1 MPNLITTA
9 LSTLTVVLV
18 TTLYFKTSIR
28 RKRDGPPVAANG
40 IPFLNHVLV
49 FMKGQYFLG
58 DMFQGLENENAVE
71 GAVMGRR
78 MYVVR
83 GGENVRAVLGSS
95 QLKMRGTGE
104 SSGGR
109 LEKLRTLNTGLL
121 FNSNVAS
128 WKQHRKLLVENIG
141 RPRFIKSLIPKL
153 NEYMNSLTPV
163 LDELADTSKPILANV
178 LTGSIS
184 LDVIM
189 DVIFSEERNA
199 AYQYVKDTLGS
210 NDGKYPECDTMITT
224 IHKFMDAQKYF
235 TSTPPFLF
243 NYVKLKE
250 TRMHDASVDTFEKV
264 ITQRVHEKLE
274 SLQQEPQNTTN
285 ELDLASALLL
295 DPSPEMTPDRVISV
309 IKEAVFGGQDTS
321 SNTLAFILY
330 ELSRNPSIADAVH
343 AEIADLQG
351 PITETNISQL
361 KLVEAVIHETS
372 RLYNVAPTA
381 IRYLS
386 EDLELPESGYVLRKG
401 GFVFV
406 LMCENHLSAGEWVD
420 PTKFDP
426 GRFLK
431 EKKEVGPSGFGWNFA
446 PFGYGVRKCPGES
459 LALLEMKMVV
469 AHLCKRYKFRLATDE
484 PVKIKE
490 TFVRQC
496 SDLPIILERRV

>member
-28 RKRDGPPVAANG
+28 RPPVAANG

-163 LDELADTSKPILANV
+163 LDELADT
-178 LTGSIS
+178 

-210 NDGKYPECDTMITT
+210 NDGEYPECDTMITT

-351 PITETNISQL
+351 PITETNISRL

-386 EDLELPESGYVLRKG
+386 EDD

-406 LMCENHLSAGEWVD
+406 LMCENHLRAGRE
-420 PTKFDP
+420 
-426 GRFLK
+426 
-431 EKKEVGPSGFGWNFA
+431 EEVGPSGFGWNFA

-490 TFVRQC
+490 TF
-496 SDLPIILERRV
+496 RRV